1 MSSIPASV
9 RGDSATGDAVKA
21 HRAKLCEVNDE
32 IQSAKKESYLVEQ
45 YRDLV
50 EDGRQQ
56 FRKEAAALLPGLRQ
70 QHSDGSHDEPLSQE
84 EMDVFITHA
93 YKKVASLQ
101 QQLGKLK
108 LLHQQLDQ
116 TQVLLMG
123 TNPNLRSTIKVSS

>member
-1 MSSIPASV
+1 M
-9 RGDSATGDAVKA
+9 RDSATDTVKA
-21 HRAKLCEVNDE
+21 QRSKLCEVNDE

-56 FRKEAAALLPGLRQ
+56 FRKEAAALLPGS
-70 QHSDGSHDEPLSQE
+70 HSDRSHHEPLTQE
-84 EMDVFITHA
+84 EMNVFITHA

-116 TQVLLMG
+116 TQVLG
-123 TNPNLRSTIKVSS
+123 KTPIYNQQ